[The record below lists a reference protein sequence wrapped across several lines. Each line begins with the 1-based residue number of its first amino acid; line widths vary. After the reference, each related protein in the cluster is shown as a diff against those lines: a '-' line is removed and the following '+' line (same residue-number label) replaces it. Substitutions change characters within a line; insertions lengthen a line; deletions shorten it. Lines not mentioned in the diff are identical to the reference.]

1 MCFAFENVN
10 PMCVMLIQSI
20 FSQELEMIGLKWSV
34 LSTTSWQSMY
44 ETLLEYV
51 NGRKAADGNWDGNV
65 PANFKTSDHPPKALG
80 RWINRQRTAHQ
91 KHKLKGEFVDKLNS
105 IGLKWS
111 VHERRPPL
119 PFTQQETPIKSNLT
133 AVRPSAVLSSGV
145 RVAAT
150 PAKIMS
156 NGISCTAATPVIK
169 NGSSAAL
176 VAAAAAKRAAAV
188 AAAAAAAKKPAAK
201 PNGEPKDGTPS
212 GTSATKPAATS
223 AGDARPE
230 QVTSA

>member
-1 MCFAFENVN
+1 
-10 PMCVMLIQSI
+10 
-20 FSQELEMIGLKWSV
+20 MIGLKWSV

-51 NGRKAADGNWDGNV
+51 SGRKAADGTWDGNV

-119 PFTQQETPIKSNLT
+119 PFAQLETPIKSNLT
-133 AVRPSAVLSSGV
+133 AIRPSTVLSSGV

-150 PAKIMS
+150 PAKVMS
-156 NGISCTAATPVIK
+156 NGISCTAATPVIR

-176 VAAAAAKRAAAV
+176 VAAAAAKKAV
-188 AAAAAAAKKPAAK
+188 AAAAAQKPAAK
-201 PNGEPKDGTPS
+201 PEAKDSKAPNGT
-212 GTSATKPAATS
+212 TKPAATS
-223 AGDARPE
+223 AGGPRPE